1 MKEQITINA
10 CESYASKDPVIIHTL
25 LGSCVAVCL
34 YDPISRVGGM
44 NHILLPGRP
53 DIKKFDDS
61 ARYGINA
68 MDILITMMM
77 KLGGKRDR
85 FIAKAFG
92 GAHVIPEI
100 SWENGVGQ
108 KIAAFVRAYLKN
120 ESIRL
125 VSSDLGGFDVR
136 NIYFHAD
143 TGEALLKRRKP
154 KKTSR
159 VIHEEK
165 KQLKEIERKIKEPTD
180 ITLFDVPYGCVKKY
194 AN

>member
-10 CESYASKDPVIIHTL
+10 GESYVSKDPVIIHTL

-77 KLGGKRDR
+77 KLGGTRNR
-85 FIAKAFG
+85 FIAKA
-92 GAHVIPEI
+92 
-100 SWENGVGQ
+100 
-108 KIAAFVRAYLKN
+108 L
-120 ESIRL
+120 
-125 VSSDLGGFDVR
+125 
-136 NIYFHAD
+136 
-143 TGEALLKRRKP
+143 
-154 KKTSR
+154 
-159 VIHEEK
+159 
-165 KQLKEIERKIKEPTD
+165 
-180 ITLFDVPYGCVKKY
+180 
-194 AN
+194 

>member
-1 MKEQITINA
+1 MKERITINA
-10 CESYASKDPVIIHTL
+10 GESYASKDPVIIHTL

-44 NHILLPGRP
+44 NHILMPGRP
-53 DIKKFDDS
+53 DIKKFNDS

-85 FIAKAFG
+85 LIAKAFG

-125 VSSDLGGFDVR
+125 VSSDLEGFDVR

-143 TGEALLKRRKP
+143 TGQVLLKSRKP
-154 KKTSR
+154 MKMSG
-159 VIHEEK
+159 VIYEEK
-165 KQLKEIERKIKEPTD
+165 KQLEEIERKIKEPTD
-180 ITLFDVPYGCVKKY
+180 VTLFDDPY
-194 AN
+194 

>member
-1 MKEQITINA
+1 VKEQITINA
-10 CESYASKDPVIIHTL
+10 GESYASKDSVIIHTL

-108 KIAAFVRAYLKN
+108 KIAVFVRAYLKN

-125 VSSDLGGFDVR
+125 VSSDLGGVDVR
-136 NIYFHAD
+136 SIYFHAD

-159 VIHEEK
+159 VIYEEK

-180 ITLFDVPYGCVKKY
+180 VTIFDDPYGYVKKH